1 MRNKSKLKRLYMN
14 PTSPCSLA
22 HLHSLTLVSSIC
34 SPPEQH
40 RGTRNGSYIRFITHC
55 LCSSFLT
62 LFSWP
67 RVGSLWH
74 GLFPQAAVL
83 QGKSICLSVVVL
95 HTLQSRCVLT
105 WLSMGCRGTNWSYS
119 WSLWNLWCSECL
131 FSLLLPLPLCLKD
144 CFSPSFL
151 TYFFQQL
158 IPTQLFAHSS
168 QVGWGTELEHLKGKK
183 TCGLR

>member
-40 RGTRNGSYIRFITHC
+40 RGTRNRSYIWFITHC

-67 RVGSLWH
+67 RVGSVWH

-83 QGKSICLSVVVL
+83 QGKSICLSVGSLIHYWADVCSDVIIHGLQGNKLGLFMIRVESVVPRVPL
-95 HTLQSRCVLT
+95 LPPSSLTSVSQGLFFSFFSHLFFPATHPHTAIC
-105 WLSMGCRGTNWSYS
+105 
-119 WSLWNLWCSECL
+119 
-131 FSLLLPLPLCLKD
+131 SLLPSGMGDRIGTLKR
-144 CFSPSFL
+144 
-151 TYFFQQL
+151 
-158 IPTQLFAHSS
+158 
-168 QVGWGTELEHLKGKK
+168 KK